1 MTGKKILS
9 LSLFTA
15 MLLQV
20 NVVKKS
26 ESLGDVDI
34 VSTDLQKAGSYT
46 VESMSTSTKLDLS
59 IRHTPQSLSVFTTA
73 ELKDMGVTSYQ
84 SLLAHV
90 TGVSLDKWDERLK
103 ASARGFDLDY
113 YKVDGMPT
121 YTTYNERDLDL
132 STFERV
138 EIVRGANGLT
148 TGAGNPGIS
157 INLVRK
163 RATNKELSGGIT
175 VEAGSW
181 NTYGVTADVGSKL
194 NESGSVRARVIVKHE
209 DADSYMDGYE
219 KSNDLFYGVVDADL
233 TDSTTIS
240 LGASYQKLDRRG
252 IRWGGLPAFDNNGN
266 RIDLDR
272 SKIGSEDWTYW
283 NSEVKSVF
291 ANLDQTLF
299 NDITLNAA
307 YSHNETVNDM
317 ALLYFRGALNT
328 SDGSGLTS
336 LDFVAKEKKKED
348 NIDVNVNVPYE
359 MKGLAQEV
367 VIGASYNKN
376 KTVSYEGRYP
386 NGYYSAVPNFYDLNI
401 TLPTPSGSDVPYSV
415 KPEQIEQKAIYLA
428 NKLSLSEKLKFI
440 VGARVTAWEY
450 TSTDSSK
457 DTRKFDNQVTPYM
470 GVVYDINENHSVYT
484 SYTSIFNPQDKQDVS
499 GKYLDPIEGKSF
511 ETGIKGE
518 YFEGALN
525 ASLSL
530 FRIEQDGVAQKDG
543 SNKVSTNPTKDAYKA
558 AEGVTS
564 KGFEIDLAGRVT
576 DNLSMNFGIANFYAV
591 DANGKQFNTQASRT
605 TANVFAKY
613 KMKEFSFGGG
623 LQYKSKF
630 HTGDG
635 STRIEQKAYT
645 IANAMA
651 GYSINK
657 NTSLQLNISN
667 LFDKK
672 YYEGIG
678 SNSMIY
684 GDPRKVT
691 ASLKYTF

>member
-1 MTGKKILS
+1 MTGKRILS

-20 NVVKKS
+20 NVLANEKKS
-26 ESLGDVDI
+26 ESLGNVDV

-84 SLLAHV
+84 SLLTHV

-121 YTTYNERDLDL
+121 YTTHNERDIDL

-163 RATNKELSGGIT
+163 RATSKELQGELSTKI
-175 VEAGSW
+175 GSW
-181 NTYGVTADVGSKL
+181 NAYSLSADVGSKL
-194 NESGSVRARVIVKHE
+194 NEDGSVRGRVILKHE
-209 DADSYMDGYE
+209 DEDSYMDGYE
-219 KSNDLFYGVVDADL
+219 KTNNLFYGVVDADL
-233 TDSTTIS
+233 TDTTTIS
-240 LGASYQKLDRRG
+240 LGASYQKLDRSG

-272 SKIGSEDWTYW
+272 SKIGSQDWTKW
-283 NSEVKSVF
+283 NSEIKSVF
-291 ANLDQTLF
+291 ANLDQTF
-299 NDITLNAA
+299 SNDITLNAA
-307 YSHNETVNDM
+307 YSHNQISDEM
-317 ALLYFRGALNT
+317 ALLYFRGALNPN
-328 SDGSGLTS
+328 DGSGLS
-336 LDFVAKEKKKED
+336 ALAFEADREIRED
-348 NIDVNVNVPYE
+348 NFDLSVNVPYE
-359 MKGLAQEV
+359 VLDLPQELV
-367 VIGASYNKN
+367 LGGSFNKS
-376 KTVSYEGRYP
+376 KIKKYEGRYA
-386 NGYYSAVPNFYDLNI
+386 GGLSYTAIPNFFNFN
-401 TLPTPSGSDVPYSV
+401 LPLAAPSAADTPYST
-415 KPEQIEQKAIYLA
+415 KPEQTEQKAIYLA
-428 NKLSLSEKLKFI
+428 NKLSLSDKLKFI
-440 VGARVTAWEY
+440 AGARLSAWEY
-450 TSTDSSK
+450 TSTNSTK
-457 DTRKFDNQVTPYM
+457 ATRKFDNQLTPYL
-470 GVVYDINENHSVYT
+470 GLVYDLNENHSVYT
-484 SYTSIFNPQDKQDVS
+484 SYTSIFNPQDKQDES
-499 GKYLDPIEGKSF
+499 GKYLDPIDGKSY
-511 ETGIKGE
+511 EVGIKGE

-530 FRIEQDGVAQKDG
+530 FRIEQDGVAEKDG
-543 SNKVSTNPTKDAYKA
+543 SKKVSTDPTKDAYKA

-564 KGFEIDLAGRVT
+564 KGFEIDLAGKIT
-576 DNLSMNFGIANFYAV
+576 DNLIMNFGIANFSAK
-591 DANGKQFNTQASRT
+591 DSKGNEFNTQASRT

-613 KMKEFSFGGG
+613 RMKDFSFGGG
-623 LQYKSKF
+623 LQHKSKF
-630 HTGDG
+630 YTGE
-635 STRIEQKAYT
+635 IVQKAYT

-678 SNSMIY
+678 TNGMTY

-691 ASLKYTF
+691 ATLKYTF

>member
-1 MTGKKILS
+1 MTGKRILS

-20 NVVKKS
+20 NVLANEKKS
-26 ESLGDVDI
+26 ESLGNVDV

-84 SLLAHV
+84 SLLTHV

-121 YTTYNERDLDL
+121 YTTHNERDIDL

-163 RATNKELSGGIT
+163 RATSKELQGELSTKI
-175 VEAGSW
+175 GSW
-181 NTYGVTADVGSKL
+181 NAYSLSADVGSKL
-194 NESGSVRARVIVKHE
+194 NEDGSVRGRVILKHE
-209 DADSYMDGYE
+209 DEDSYMDGYE
-219 KSNDLFYGVVDADL
+219 KTNNLFYGVVDADL
-233 TDSTTIS
+233 TDTTTIS
-240 LGASYQKLDRRG
+240 LGASYQKLDRSG

-272 SKIGSEDWTYW
+272 SKIGSQDWTKW
-283 NSEVKSVF
+283 NSEIKSVF
-291 ANLDQTLF
+291 ANLDQTF
-299 NDITLNAA
+299 SNDITLNAA
-307 YSHNETVNDM
+307 YSHNQISDEM
-317 ALLYFRGALNT
+317 ALLYFRGALNPN
-328 SDGSGLTS
+328 DGSGLS
-336 LDFVAKEKKKED
+336 ALAFEADREIRED
-348 NIDVNVNVPYE
+348 NFDLSVNVPYE
-359 MKGLAQEV
+359 VLDLPQELV
-367 VIGASYNKN
+367 LGGSFNKS
-376 KTVSYEGRYP
+376 KIKKYEGRYA
-386 NGYYSAVPNFYDLNI
+386 GGLSYTAIPNFFNFN
-401 TLPTPSGSDVPYSV
+401 LPLAAPSAADTPYST
-415 KPEQIEQKAIYLA
+415 KPEQTEQKAIYLA
-428 NKLSLSEKLKFI
+428 NKLSLSDNLKFI
-440 VGARVTAWEY
+440 AGARLSAWEY
-450 TSTDSSK
+450 TSTNSTK
-457 DTRKFDNQVTPYM
+457 ATRKFDNQLTPYL
-470 GVVYDINENHSVYT
+470 GLVYDLNENHSVYT
-484 SYTSIFNPQDKQDVS
+484 SYTSIFNPQDKQDES
-499 GKYLDPIEGKSF
+499 GKYLDPIDGKSY
-511 ETGIKGE
+511 EVGIKGE

-530 FRIEQDGVAQKDG
+530 FRIEQDGVAEKDG
-543 SNKVSTNPTKDAYKA
+543 SKKVSTDPTKDAYKA

-564 KGFEIDLAGRVT
+564 KGFEIDLAGKIT
-576 DNLSMNFGIANFYAV
+576 DNLIMNFGIANFSAK
-591 DANGKQFNTQASRT
+591 DSKGNEFNTQASRT

-613 KMKEFSFGGG
+613 RMKDFSFGGG
-623 LQYKSKF
+623 LQHKSKF
-630 HTGDG
+630 YTGE
-635 STRIEQKAYT
+635 IVQKAYT

-678 SNSMIY
+678 TNGMTY

-691 ASLKYTF
+691 ATLKYTF